1 MSIETKAHLIL
12 SKRFT
17 EALKYA
23 ITWHG
28 DQARTSTEIPYIAH
42 PLGVASLILEAM
54 GDEDQVIAALLLDI
68 ADDCG
73 GEERLTEIS
82 LLFGERVAQIVR
94 GCSRSLVK
102 TEDGRG
108 SRNQTGEEY
117 FKQLSSASHDVLL
130 LTAADKLHNARA
142 IATDL
147 QTLGTD
153 VWKRFKAG
161 KAAIVWHYESV
172 LKILEGARIS
182 PTLLN
187 PLRTAIGI
195 MKS

>member
-23 ITWHG
+23 IKWHG

-42 PLGVASLILEAM
+42 PLGVASLIIEAM
-54 GDEDQVIAALLLDI
+54 GDEDQAIAALLLDI

-73 GEERLTEIS
+73 GEERLTEITV
-82 LLFGERVAQIVR
+82 LFGDRVAKIVR

-102 TEDGRG
+102 TEDGLG
-108 SRNQTGEEY
+108 TRNQTGEEY
-117 FKQLSSASHDVLL
+117 FKQLSTASHDVLL
-130 LTAADKLHNARA
+130 LTAADKLHNARV

-153 VWKRFKAG
+153 VWKRFQADKVSIIRYYAT
-161 KAAIVWHYESV
+161 V